1 MRVPDSIK
9 AGAYTAVFSFITLF
23 GLSLVG
29 WLNDV
34 VEWASNDGTVAFPSG
49 SGLAKAA
56 ASAATA
62 ALIGLVNAV
71 IRWAQDQTGVGP
83 ETPDYTPPAT

>member
-1 MRVPDSIK
+1 MPDSIK
-9 AGAYTAVFSFITLF
+9 AGLYTAAFSFVTLF
-23 GLSLVG
+23 GLSLLG

-34 VEWASNDGTVAFPSG
+34 VEWASSEGTTVFPDA

-62 ALIGLVNAV
+62 SLIGVVNAV
-71 IRWAQDQTGVGP
+71 VRWAQDRTGIGP
-83 ETPDYTPPAT
+83 ETPDYTPPAQ